1 MECDRLYLETGAE
14 NARTPG
20 GCRQK
25 TVPPHRPRG
34 LPLPSFSWYTAR
46 VPKHLIHQISTIK
59 FFNIEAKKPHNNR
72 VKITDLRHKREES
85 SVSEQ
90 IKVLI
95 VDDHPLFRQ
104 GLKDLLD
111 TVPIMDVIGE
121 AADGE
126 VAIEIVYEDIP
137 DVILMDINLP
147 TINGLQVTRKI
158 KLQFPNVKVV
168 MITGYDDAEQVFH
181 ALRVGASAYCPKDI
195 MPEALI
201 NIIQAVTEGKYAVG
215 EKIMS
220 YDELMAWIEQKIGRF
235 SGPLVSDN
243 DELFVPLSP
252 REMEILEHVTKGL
265 SNKEIAYKLGIS
277 HQTVKNHMTA
287 ILRKLRVD
295 DRTQAAVYALR
306 HGWVRL
312 EGTH

>member
-1 MECDRLYLETGAE
+1 
-14 NARTPG
+14 
-20 GCRQK
+20 
-25 TVPPHRPRG
+25 
-34 LPLPSFSWYTAR
+34 
-46 VPKHLIHQISTIK
+46 
-59 FFNIEAKKPHNNR
+59 
-72 VKITDLRHKREES
+72 
-85 SVSEQ
+85 VSQQ

-95 VDDHPLFRQ
+95 VDDHPVFRQ
-104 GLKDLLD
+104 GLC
-111 TVPIMDVIGE
+111 DVLETDPQLKVVGE

-126 VAIEIVYEDIP
+126 VAIEMVHEVNP

-158 KLQFPNVKVV
+158 KAQLPDMKVI

-181 ALRVGASAYCPKDI
+181 AIRVGASAYCPKDI
-195 MPEALI
+195 TPEALI
-201 NIIQAVTEGKYAVG
+201 NIIHTVRNGNYVVG
-215 EKIMS
+215 EKTMN
-220 YDELMAWIEQKIGRF
+220 YDELMNWVEQKIGRF
-235 SGPLVSDN
+235 AGPLVSDN
-243 DELFVPLSP
+243 EEMFVPLSP
-252 REMEILEHVTKGL
+252 REMEILEHVTRGL

-312 EGTH
+312 EGTRG

>member
-1 MECDRLYLETGAE
+1 M
-14 NARTPG
+14 
-20 GCRQK
+20 
-25 TVPPHRPRG
+25 
-34 LPLPSFSWYTAR
+34 
-46 VPKHLIHQISTIK
+46 
-59 FFNIEAKKPHNNR
+59 
-72 VKITDLRHKREES
+72 
-85 SVSEQ
+85 SEQ
-90 IKVLI
+90 VKLLI

-104 GLKDLLD
+104 GLCDVLETDPHLK
-111 TVPIMDVIGE
+111 VIGE

-126 VAIEIVYEDIP
+126 VAIEKTFEIDP

-158 KLQFPNVKVV
+158 KAQQPDVKVI

-181 ALRVGASAYCPKDI
+181 ALRAGASAYCPKDI
-195 MPEALI
+195 TPEALI
-201 NIIQAVTEGKYAVG
+201 KIIYSVRDGKYYVD
-215 EKIMS
+215 EKTMS
-220 YDELMAWIEQKIGRF
+220 YDELLNWVEQKIGRF
-235 SGPLVSDN
+235 SGPLVSDTE
-243 DELFVPLSP
+243 DLFVPLSP
-252 REMEILEHVTKGL
+252 REMEILELVTKGL

-312 EGTH
+312 EGSR

>member
-1 MECDRLYLETGAE
+1 MSD
-14 NARTPG
+14 
-20 GCRQK
+20 
-25 TVPPHRPRG
+25 
-34 LPLPSFSWYTAR
+34 
-46 VPKHLIHQISTIK
+46 QI
-59 FFNIEAKKPHNNR
+59 N
-72 VKITDLRHKREES
+72 
-85 SVSEQ
+85 
-90 IKVLI
+90 VLI

-111 TVPIMDVIGE
+111 TDPIMNVVGE

-126 VAIEIVYEDIP
+126 VAIEIVYDSKP

-158 KLQFPNVKVV
+158 KTQFADVKVI

-181 ALRVGASAYCPKDI
+181 AFRVGASAYCPKDVT
-195 MPEALI
+195 PEALT
-201 NIIQAVTEGKYAVG
+201 NIIQAVVIGKYAVG

-220 YDELMAWIEQKIGRF
+220 YDELLGWIEQKIGRF
-235 SGPLVSDN
+235 GGPVSGDS

-312 EGTH
+312 EGTQP

>member
-1 MECDRLYLETGAE
+1 M
-14 NARTPG
+14 
-20 GCRQK
+20 
-25 TVPPHRPRG
+25 
-34 LPLPSFSWYTAR
+34 
-46 VPKHLIHQISTIK
+46 
-59 FFNIEAKKPHNNR
+59 
-72 VKITDLRHKREES
+72 
-85 SVSEQ
+85 SEQ
-90 IKVLI
+90 IKLLI

-104 GLKDLLD
+104 GLCDVFETDPHLD
-111 TVPIMDVIGE
+111 VVGE

-126 VAIEIVYEDIP
+126 VAIEKAFEVNP

-158 KLQFPNVKVV
+158 KAQLPDVKVI

-181 ALRVGASAYCPKDI
+181 ALRAGASAYCPKDI
-195 MPEALI
+195 TPEALI
-201 NIIQAVTEGKYAVG
+201 KIIYNVRDGKYYVD
-215 EKIMS
+215 EKTMT
-220 YDELMAWIEQKIGRF
+220 YDDLMAWVDQKIGRF
-235 SGPLVSDN
+235 SGPLISDS
-243 DELFVPLSP
+243 DDLFVPLSP
-252 REMEILEHVTKGL
+252 REMEILELVTKGL

-312 EGTH
+312 EGMR

>member
-1 MECDRLYLETGAE
+1 
-14 NARTPG
+14 
-20 GCRQK
+20 
-25 TVPPHRPRG
+25 
-34 LPLPSFSWYTAR
+34 
-46 VPKHLIHQISTIK
+46 
-59 FFNIEAKKPHNNR
+59 
-72 VKITDLRHKREES
+72 
-85 SVSEQ
+85 VSEQ

-111 TVPIMDVIGE
+111 TDPIMNVIGE

-126 VAIEIVYEDIP
+126 VAIEMVYDVRP

-158 KLQFPNVKVV
+158 KTQLPDVKVI

-181 ALRVGASAYCPKDI
+181 AFRVGASAYCPKDVT
-195 MPEALI
+195 PESLTS
-201 NIIQAVTEGKYAVG
+201 IIQAVVTGKYAVG

-220 YDELMAWIEQKIGRF
+220 YDELLAWIEQKIGRF
-235 SGPLVSDN
+235 SGPLMGDS

-312 EGTH
+312 EGTQP